1 MLQPRHRPFQEQVCT
16 RPGLLSLTY
25 VEDIIMNAFGQKSGI
40 EISLGH
46 CPAFLAYMP
55 AVSKMFTGFVTA
67 VACLRE
73 RRGPGIE
80 FEYLTASICGFA
92 AKDLDKH
99 ARGTAPDAFTILLLK
114 SPIRE
119 VLCANCGAKGK
130 NFIGK
135 MTMRALPGLAHSSPA
150 VCQIGAQ
157 GKV

>member
-1 MLQPRHRPFQEQVCT
+1 
-16 RPGLLSLTY
+16 
-25 VEDIIMNAFGQKSGI
+25 
-40 EISLGH
+40 
-46 CPAFLAYMP
+46 
-55 AVSKMFTGFVTA
+55 MFPGFVTA

-73 RRGPGIE
+73 RRGPGSE

-92 AKDLDKH
+92 AKDLDKQ
-99 ARGTAPDAFTILLLK
+99 ARSTAPDAFTILFLEI
-114 SPIRE
+114 PIRE

-135 MTMRALPGLAHSSPA
+135 MTMRALPGIAHSSPA